1 LDRKVSHFKIG
12 LFILICS
19 GLIVGVVTWLGL
31 SNYFEETKTYVT
43 FLDESVKGLQE
54 DAVINY
60 RGIVVG
66 RVAAIELAPNGRL
79 IKILMALRS
88 DFDVADYM
96 AVQLKEQ
103 GLTGLRYLEID
114 TAPENLE
121 MLTPELSFPIQ
132 DPLIPSIP
140 SEFEQLKRALE
151 GLYGKIM
158 ALDAKTALE
167 HLERTLTAVTKAA
180 QSSASLM
187 NQLAGFA
194 GKEELRENLQKIGAV
209 LESTREVADALD
221 GQLAGIPAG
230 ALADLVSR
238 LTNTV
243 TLTQNLVSTLDQE
256 VAESSVLMRRALQR
270 FDQLA
275 VQLTSL
281 AETIQQKPSRL
292 LIPSEK
298 ADPFDR

>member
-1 LDRKVSHFKIG
+1 
-12 LFILICS
+12 
-19 GLIVGVVTWLGL
+19 
-31 SNYFEETKTYVT
+31 
-43 FLDESVKGLQE
+43 
-54 DAVINY
+54 
-60 RGIVVG
+60 VG

-96 AVQLKEQ
+96 AVQLREQ

-121 MLTPELSFPIQ
+121 MLTPEFSFSTEY
-132 DPLIPSIP
+132 PLIPSIP

-194 GKEELRENLQKIGAV
+194 EKEELQENLQKIGAV
-209 LESTREVADALD
+209 LESTRDVADALD
-221 GQLAGIPAG
+221 RQLAEIPAG

-243 TLTQNLVSTLDQE
+243 TLTQNLVSTLDRQ

-275 VQLTSL
+275 VQLTTL

>member
-66 RVAAIELAPNGRL
+66 RVAAIELAPDGRL
-79 IKILMALRS
+79 IRILMALRS

-96 AVQLKEQ
+96 AVQLREQ
-103 GLTGLRYLEID
+103 GLTGLRHLEID
-114 TAPENLE
+114 TAPENLD

-140 SEFEQLKRALE
+140 SEFAQLKTALE
-151 GLYGKIM
+151 TLYGKIM
-158 ALDAKTALE
+158 ALDAKAAFNSLQ
-167 HLERTLTAVTKAA
+167 RTLAAVTEAA
-180 QSSASLM
+180 QSSAALM
-187 NQLAGFA
+187 KQLAGFA
-194 GKEELRENLQKIGAV
+194 EKEELQENLQRIGAV
-209 LESTREVADALD
+209 LTSTRDVADTLD
-221 GQLAGIPAG
+221 RQLSRIPPG

-238 LTNTV
+238 LTDIV
-243 TLTQNLVSTLDQE
+243 ARTQNLVATLDQQ
-256 VAESSVLMRRALQR
+256 VTESSVLMRRSLQK
-270 FDQLA
+270 FNQLA
-275 VQLTSL
+275 VQLTTL

-298 ADPFDR
+298 VDPFDR